1 MIRWLFS
8 MYGFIEVKKFRC
20 RKLMCYYFTLIFRGF
35 QILNQEPIQHSFVY
49 SSLLLVISWLFESG
63 CGSAAPAIDGNSFRP
78 AEQIQVRSTESG
90 SLIKGTQHET
100 SRWASFEQKL
110 YIRSMLFWHDSD
122 NAKVPSS
129 GSPWM
134 SSTRIVWNIHLLGT
148 QELGLWP
155 RKKRT
160 NNWSMKSWVMLD
172 RSLRGNDTRRSK
184 QGPWA

>member
-1 MIRWLFS
+1 MIIFL
-8 MYGFIEVKKFRC
+8 YGFIEVKFRC
-20 RKLMCYYFTLIFRGF
+20 RLISVTISHWFSGGF

-122 NAKVPSS
+122 MWKCLHQALIGWVVQQLFETFICLVRKNLGCGHGKKQQKLVNEVMSYA
-129 GSPWM
+129 GSQP
-134 SSTRIVWNIHLLGT
+134 
-148 QELGLWP
+148 Q
-155 RKKRT
+155 
-160 NNWSMKSWVMLD
+160 
-172 RSLRGNDTRRSK
+172 RRYS
-184 QGPWA
+184 